1 MGCNYERLHLIP
13 WRARGTYDGIE
24 QTYEHPVVVDPPAGA
39 GPGRQPKRAW
49 SLLRIGWAK
58 GGRAVWVLS
67 VWLLVERLSTWLQHI
82 RPVQAQAMLRFS
94 VTRHRG
100 KGLVLKDGTEIVW
113 GDPIIELH
121 FDNRRLVELTRTG
134 TSPWPLIQ
142 IIRADLAA
150 LATRLSSEGHDEIK
164 ALHGVTLFAPAG
176 VRLGFE
182 VHPLPRTWRLALERF
197 FMAGLV
203 ILYNPAGWR
212 AAGPHAARWPG
223 ELWMS
228 RATLMRRYG
237 SGGPSNPQRLP
248 ISLVPDGRKPAA
260 GREAQQ

>member
-1 MGCNYERLHLIP
+1 MVE
-13 WRARGTYDGIE
+13 
-24 QTYEHPVVVDPPAGA
+24 PPAGTGA
-39 GPGRQPKRAW
+39 RRQPKRAW

-58 GGRAVWVLS
+58 GGRAVGVLS
-67 VWLLVERLSTWLQHI
+67 VWLLVERISTWLQHI
-82 RPVQAQAMLRFS
+82 RPVQAQAMLRLSFS
-94 VTRHRG
+94 RHRG
-100 KGLVLKDGTEIVW
+100 RGLVLKDGTEIAP
-113 GDPIIELH
+113 GDDVIELH
-121 FDNRRLVELTRTG
+121 FDNRRLVELTRSG

-142 IIRADLAA
+142 HIRADLAV
-150 LATRLSSEGHDEIK
+150 LATRLSAEGHDEIK

-182 VHPLPRTWRLALERF
+182 VHPMPRTWRFALERF

-212 AAGPHAARWPG
+212 AAGHHATRWPG

-237 SGGPSNPQRLP
+237 SVGSQEA
-248 ISLVPDGRKPAA
+248 AA
-260 GREAQQ
+260 GVAPADRRNSSG